1 MRQSD
6 RFLDAMLRDEIRRL
20 NTHLPTNRKALS
32 HLLEQDSPTVP
43 SIGGQEIRL
52 RKDEL
57 EDLAATLPDEAK
69 ELIRLPLVLFRRKEL
84 GPGAYTILG
93 DPYEEYAVALLTG
106 SFGGAFQEFREQRPD
121 PVIFYKPQVS
131 ELLRRFHSLV
141 VIGFGV

>member
-1 MRQSD
+1 
-6 RFLDAMLRDEIRRL
+6 MLRDEIRRL

-32 HLLEQDSPTVP
+32 RLLEQDSPTVP
-43 SIGGQEIRL
+43 SVGGQEIRL

-121 PVIFYKPQVS
+121 PVVFYKPQVS